1 MCPAKR
7 QDKESEEKM
16 KLIIQTKDILGTF
29 VIRLNEM
36 DVNKAP
42 ELRLTLRQPESLNH
56 ARAEGLGSMSFL
68 PISQRVLTHP
78 SFRAHLP
85 TPSLAP
91 AFPFAA
97 QLWKLSPAASVSR
110 AGRRSPELLQTL

>member
-16 KLIIQTKDILGTF
+16 KLIRQTKDILGTF

-56 ARAEGLGSMSFL
+56 ARVWVA
-68 PISQRVLTHP
+68 
-78 SFRAHLP
+78 RAFYLI
-85 TPSLAP
+85 LKG
-91 AFPFAA
+91 F
-97 QLWKLSPAASVSR
+97 
-110 AGRRSPELLQTL
+110 